1 MVSMAENNLTRVA
14 KRLTRW
20 RLAVQAAL
28 LLAWLDP
35 LMLRLHTVCG
45 PVFHC
50 HSCPLAAFACPIGVL
65 ANFSAIHVVPLLAL
79 GTLFIVGA
87 VFGSLVCGWACP
99 FGLLQDLL
107 ARIGL
112 PKFEPPAWTG
122 WFRYAV
128 LVGLVLAIPYFYGE
142 QHALFF
148 CRLCPAGALEA
159 ALPNVV
165 QTASGAGPV
174 AWPSMTK
181 SAILV
186 AFLAAA
192 LFAWRPWCTML
203 CPLGAIFT
211 LFNGTSI
218 FFLRYHPDRCGDCGL
233 CRRLCH
239 YGGKRNGLANQLQC
253 VRCLE
258 CTHCKAVTL
267 EHVFGRRNQP
277 LDEPSDRG

>member
-1 MVSMAENNLTRVA
+1 MVSMADNKLTRIV

-20 RLAVQAAL
+20 RLAVQAAF

-50 HSCPLAAFACPIGVL
+50 YSCPLASFACPIGVL

-79 GTLFIVGA
+79 GTLLIVGA

-99 FGLLQDLL
+99 FGLLQDLM
-107 ARIGL
+107 ARIPL
-112 PKFEPPAWTG
+112 PKFELPSWTG
-122 WFRYAV
+122 HFRYV
-128 LVGLVLAIPYFYGE
+128 TLVGLVILIPYFYGE
-142 QHALFF
+142 NHALFF
-148 CRLCPAGALEA
+148 CRVCPAGALEA
-159 ALPNVV
+159 ALPNTV
-165 QTASGAGPV
+165 QTALGSGPI
-174 AWPSMTK
+174 AWPSLLK
-181 SAILV
+181 SVILV
-186 AFLAAA
+186 TFLALA
-192 LFAWRPWCTML
+192 LVTWRPWCTMF

-211 LFNGTSI
+211 LFNRSSV

-239 YGGKRNGLANQLQC
+239 YGGKREGLAAELQC

-258 CTHCKAVTL
+258 CAKCKAVTV
-267 EHVFGRRNQP
+267 EHVFSNREQGQ
-277 LDEPSDRG
+277 